1 MNSMAI
7 YNNIAA
13 VVVLYHP
20 DASVIENLAP
30 IIDQAQMLYVV
41 DNSETAAREICKQ
54 LVAYKNVSLISG
66 NGNIGIAR
74 ALNLAAELAV
84 VDGYSFLLTLDQD
97 SRPLPGMIEALASS
111 HAPGVGLVAPRLLRG
126 TKRDQTSGTGSHPVL
141 TAMTSGSLLN
151 LESYRKTGPFRDD
164 FFIDFVDIEYC
175 LRLHKAGYSILMAES
190 ALLEHH
196 VGTRI
201 NLGAQ
206 LSVTT
211 HSPVRKYY
219 KMRIRLLVWREYGSI
234 FPGYILRDRCR
245 FVLELLRLLL
255 FEPEKYVKLGMIR
268 RGWLDFNKGRF
279 GKYAE

>member
-1 MNSMAI
+1 MPI
-7 YNNIAA
+7 HNNIAA

-20 DASVIENLAP
+20 DASVLENIGT
-30 IIDQAQMLYVV
+30 IIDQVAVLYVV
-41 DNSETAAREICKQ
+41 DNSETSAQDACTQ
-54 LVAYKNVSLISG
+54 LAVYTNVSVIHS

-74 ALNLAAELAV
+74 ALNLAAERALSG
-84 VDGYSFLLTLDQD
+84 GYSFLLTLDQD
-97 SRPLPGMIEALASS
+97 SRPCPGMIEALGACHAS
-111 HAPGVGLVAPRLLRG
+111 GVGLVAPRLLRG
-126 TKRDQTSGTGSHPVL
+126 AERGRFSGAMCQPVL

-151 LESYRKTGPFRDD
+151 LAAYIQAGPFRDD

-175 LRLHKAGYSILMAES
+175 LRLHNAGCSVLMAEN
-190 ALLEHH
+190 AMLEHH

-201 NLGAQ
+201 ALGAH

-219 KMRIRLLVWREYGSI
+219 KTRNRLQVWREYASM
-234 FPGYILRDRCR
+234 FPGYIWRDRFR

-255 FEPEKYVKLGMIR
+255 FEPEKGAKLCMMR

>member
-1 MNSMAI
+1 MT
-7 YNNIAA
+7 YHNNIAA

-20 DASVIENLAP
+20 DASVIENLAS

-84 VDGYSFLLTLDQD
+84 ADGYSFLLTLDQD
-97 SRPLPGMIEALASS
+97 SRPLPGMIEALAACHKS
-111 HAPGVGLVAPRLLRG
+111 GVGLVAPRLLRG
-126 TKRDQTSGTGSHPVL
+126 TKRDPTSGTGGHPVL

-151 LESYRKTGPFRDD
+151 LEAYRKAGPFRDD
-164 FFIDFVDIEYC
+164 LFIDFVDIEYC
-175 LRLHKAGYSILMAES
+175 LRLHKAGYSILLAER

-219 KMRIRLLVWREYGSI
+219 KMRNRLLVWREYGRL
-234 FPGYILRDRCR
+234 FPGYILRDSFR
-245 FVLELLRLLL
+245 FVLELFRLLL
-255 FEPEKYVKLGMIR
+255 FEPDKSSKLLMIR